1 VTIFVPPEIKIRS
14 AHELHRSE
22 QVNPEKRGLSLKP
35 SIREFRDYD
44 AREVYALVSDV
55 STTSDMMSETLEEK
69 FPTCESFQ
77 RYMTGLESRPGSVA
91 LVAEVDGELCGYLT
105 ILPRY
110 PAKLRHTSDLTM
122 GVHHAARGQGI
133 GKLLLKEALQRAQ
146 ESGVLEII
154 YLMVR
159 ADNTAAIRLY
169 ETMGFDQCALLR
181 NDTKT
186 PDGYYDG
193 CLMRKCVRN

>member
-1 VTIFVPPEIKIRS
+1 
-14 AHELHRSE
+14 
-22 QVNPEKRGLSLKP
+22 LKP
-35 SIREFRDYD
+35 SIRKFRDYD
-44 AREVYALVSDV
+44 AHEVYALVSDV
-55 STTSDMMSETLEEK
+55 YTTSDMMSETLEEK
-69 FPTCESFQ
+69 FPTPESFQ
-77 RYMTGLESRPGSVA
+77 RYMTELESRPGSVA
-91 LVAEVDGELCGYLT
+91 LVAEVEGELCGYLT

-110 PAKLRHTSDLTM
+110 PAKLRHTSELTM

-133 GKLLLKEALQRAQ
+133 GKLLLKEALQRVQ
-146 ESGVLEII
+146 ESGDLEII

-169 ETMGFDQCALLR
+169 ETMGFDHVALLR

-193 CLMRKCVRN
+193 CLMRKFVKN